1 MDLKEAIK
9 QRHSVRRYTSQP
21 LADEAKK
28 ALREEMEQC
37 NRESG
42 LHIQLVT
49 DEPEAF
55 SSFLAHYGR
64 FRGVRNY
71 FALIG
76 KPGEH
81 FQEACGYYGE
91 RLVLL
96 AQTLGL
102 STCWVALTYKK
113 VDRVLQIGQ
122 GEKLE
127 CVISL
132 GYADEKPQI
141 HKRKTYADVCPEKEA
156 PEWFR
161 LGVEAA
167 LQAPTAINQQ
177 KFTIT
182 LADGEPCF
190 KAGWG
195 PYSKIDLGIVKYHF
209 EVGSGRKV
217 WR

>member
-1 MDLKEAIK
+1 MDLKEAIRE
-9 QRHSVRRYTSQP
+9 RHSIRQYTEEPIPAEIKQV
-21 LADEAKK
+21 LVQ
-28 ALREEMEQC
+28 EMERC
-37 NRESG
+37 NAESG

-49 DEPEAF
+49 DEPKAF
-55 SSFLAHYGR
+55 DTFLAHYGL
-64 FRGVRNY
+64 FKGVRNY

-76 KPGEH
+76 MPGER
-81 FQEACGYYGE
+81 FQETCGYYGE

-113 VDRVLQIGQ
+113 VKEVLSINE

-132 GYADEKPQI
+132 GFANEKPKQ
-141 HKRKTYADVCPEKEA
+141 HKRKSYADVSPEKDA
-156 PEWFR
+156 PQWFKD
-161 LGVEAA
+161 GVEAA
-167 LQAPTAINQQ
+167 LLAPTAINQQ
-177 KFTIT
+177 KFKIW
-182 LADGEPCF
+182 LQGDEPCF
-190 KAGWG
+190 KALWG
-195 PYSKIDLGIVKYHF
+195 PYSKVDLGIVKYHF

>member
-1 MDLKEAIK
+1 MDLKEAIR
-9 QRHSVRRYTSQP
+9 QRHSIRRYTEEP
-21 LADEAKK
+21 IKAEALT
-28 ALREEMEQC
+28 ALQQEIERC
-37 NRESG
+37 NAESG

-49 DEPEAF
+49 DEPKAF
-55 SSFLAHYGR
+55 DSFLAHYGS

-71 FALIG
+71 LALIG

-81 FQEACGYYGE
+81 FQETCGYYGE

-113 VDRVLQIGQ
+113 VAEVLQIGE

-127 CVISL
+127 CVISV
-132 GYADEKPQI
+132 GYADGQPRQ
-141 HKRKTYADVCPEKEA
+141 HKRKVYNDVSPEKDA
-156 PEWFR
+156 PQWFR
-161 LGVEAA
+161 DGVEAA

-177 KFTIT
+177 KFTIW
-182 LADGEPCF
+182 LENGEPRF

-195 PYSKIDLGIVKYHF
+195 PYSMIDLGIVKYHF
-209 EVGSGRKV
+209 EIGSGHNV
-217 WR
+217 WK